1 MLRHLVRRS
10 GDNPIEE
17 MTSGAVLDFED
28 PGVGVEAEFPREAF
42 LDLCLRSGLL
52 SVAPAEQPVRWM
64 RVVEDALRRGPEQL
78 RRAVESV
85 QLHEDGPSFLST
97 APPHSREYSLGM
109 AAANVRGDPDGR
121 LQAHASFSFIVLAE
135 RKRSIHHV
143 RDPGR
148 EPRPF
153 LMIRSRSIP
162 RDWIL
167 FQRSASHRRELA
179 RDAVGSL
186 ARDRQLALALELFD
200 RCPGIAVDD
209 SGRPDLPITVVRKRS
224 LQGDDA
230 VRRCRPFRY
239 AIA

>member
-97 APPHSREYSLGM
+97 APPHSRECSLGM

-121 LQAHASFSFIVLAE
+121 LQAHASFSFIVLAG
-135 RKRSIHHV
+135 RKGSIHHV

-148 EPRPF
+148 EPRLF
-153 LMIRSRSIP
+153 LM
-162 RDWIL
+162 
-167 FQRSASHRRELA
+167 
-179 RDAVGSL
+179 
-186 ARDRQLALALELFD
+186 
-200 RCPGIAVDD
+200 
-209 SGRPDLPITVVRKRS
+209 
-224 LQGDDA
+224 
-230 VRRCRPFRY
+230 RRCSSPTQP
-239 AIA
+239 

>member
-1 MLRHLVRRS
+1 MPPIFSINIVRQPIIPIVFSKERSPLISLYRRYPSSRRAVSLNYKFMPESWQLVRRS

-97 APPHSREYSLGM
+97 AQPRMLPRYGSGECTRRPRWQTSGACQLLVHCACRAQAKYSPR
-109 AAANVRGDPDGR
+109 AR
-121 LQAHASFSFIVLAE
+121 
-135 RKRSIHHV
+135 
-143 RDPGR
+143 PGTR
-148 EPRPF
+148 
-153 LMIRSRSIP
+153 
-162 RDWIL
+162 
-167 FQRSASHRRELA
+167 
-179 RDAVGSL
+179 
-186 ARDRQLALALELFD
+186 
-200 RCPGIAVDD
+200 
-209 SGRPDLPITVVRKRS
+209 
-224 LQGDDA
+224 
-230 VRRCRPFRY
+230 
-239 AIA
+239 